1 MVCLDFRRRAGIRP
15 LVPDFAMSNR
25 NYVTVVTGMPRSGTS
40 LMMQM
45 LAAGGITLLTDSRR
59 TPDIHNPQGYFEYQP
74 VTRIAQ
80 DASWMHAAR
89 GKAVKIIYRLLP
101 HLPPDFE
108 YRAVFMER
116 NLGEVFMSQR
126 DMLRARGDATAG
138 QEEARMIA
146 AFTAELE
153 HTRRWLGEQ
162 PNIRT
167 LFVAYA
173 DVLSDPA
180 GSTAQL
186 SHFLD
191 GLDESAMAGV
201 VDPGLRHHWSG

>member
-1 MVCLDFRRRAGIRP
+1 
-15 LVPDFAMSNR
+15 MSIR

-45 LAAGGITLLTDSRR
+45 LAAGGLTAVTDNRR
-59 TPDIHNPQGYFEYQP
+59 APDVHNPRGYFEYEP
-74 VTRIAQ
+74 VTRMSR
-80 DASWMHAAR
+80 DTSWMADAR

-116 NLGEVFMSQR
+116 DLGEVFMSQR
-126 DMLRARGDATAG
+126 DMLRARGNAAAG
-138 QEEARMIA
+138 QEEDRIIA

-153 HTRRWLGEQ
+153 HTRRWLGGQ

-173 DVLSDPA
+173 DVISDPV
-180 GSTAQL
+180 GWSAQL

-191 GLDESAMAGV
+191 GLDESAMSGV
-201 VDPGLRHHWSG
+201 VYPRLRHHWSR